1 MGKFFI
7 PFLALTVAEVYLMK
21 TVAEKLGYDV
31 LLLFVIATG
40 IIGINLAKKQG
51 KELLQKFQTEISA
64 GRMPGNPLSEG
75 VMILVAAAVLITP
88 GFLTDIIGFS
98 LLIPALRKV
107 LAPKLASMFVNK
119 SKKPSNFTFHSS
131 FGNNSQQQHKPFS
144 GNDDFID
151 MPEDDSSNEKNISS
165 KDS

>member
-7 PFLALTVAEVYLMK
+7 PFLVLTGAEVYLMK

-31 LLLFVIATG
+31 LLIFVITTG

-51 KELLQKFQTEISA
+51 KQLLQKFQSEISA
-64 GRMPGNPLSEG
+64 ARMPNNPLSEG

-98 LLIPALRKV
+98 LLIPGLRKFF
-107 LAPKLASMFVNK
+107 APKLASMFVNK
-119 SKKPSNFTFHSS
+119 SKKSSNFTFHSS
-131 FGNNSQQQHKPFS
+131 FGNDPQQQKPFS

-151 MPEDDSSNEKNISS
+151 MPDEKNNDHKNISS